1 MQTRDIV
8 CSLGAKKG
16 RQILVGFALE
26 TENLLANAKDKL
38 MRKNLD
44 LIVANEAS
52 AGGGVFGSDQ
62 NKITLIDRHNK
73 TTKFELKSK
82 QEVASDLV
90 TVLCELLEKRL

>member
-1 MQTRDIV
+1 
-8 CSLGAKKG
+8 
-16 RQILVGFALE
+16 
-26 TENLLANAKDKL
+26 
-38 MRKNLD
+38 
-44 LIVANEAS
+44 VANEAS
-52 AGGGVFGSDQ
+52 AGGGVFGNDQ